1 MRQIAS
7 ILDKREAQ
15 RFTAYLVTSGVEAQ
29 TEPDGDGWAIWVRN
43 ENDVERAK
51 ESYESFRHNPDDRR
65 YAGAER
71 EAEAIR
77 RRQIKERQEAERNVV
92 DVRRRWQ
99 QPMAKDAPLTMTLI
113 ALSILV
119 SLGGDFGQAKKGFGG
134 TLNQRLGFCTQRS
147 FAATKGNPLAD
158 VGKGEVWRVVTP
170 IFMHLEWFH
179 LIFNMLWFFQFGALI
194 EKLRGTWR
202 LGLLVL
208 FVAVLSNSAQ
218 AVAPAQWGGTCFF
231 GGMSGVVYGLFGYIW
246 MKAVFDARSGF
257 VMPQLTVIILV
268 GWLFLCMTPAVPRV
282 ANVAH
287 VVGLVAG
294 MAIGYL
300 PRLWRG

>member
-1 MRQIAS
+1 MRQIGS
-7 ILDKREAQ
+7 ISDKRAAQ

-29 TEPDGDGWAIWVRN
+29 TEQDGDGWAIWVRD
-43 ENDVERAK
+43 ENDLERAR
-51 ESYESFRHNPDDRR
+51 ESFESFRHNPDDRR

-71 EAEAIR
+71 EVEVIR
-77 RRQIKERQEAERNVV
+77 RRQEKERQNAEKNLV

-99 QPMAKDAPLTMTLI
+99 QPAARDAPLTVTLVV
-113 ALSILV
+113 LSILV
-119 SLGGDFGQAKKGFGG
+119 SVGGDFGHAEKGIGA
-134 TLNQRLGFCTQRS
+134 TVNHRLQFCEPASYIR
-147 FAATKGNPLAD
+147 TKGNPLAD
-158 VGKGEVWRVVTP
+158 IADGQAWRAVTP
-170 IFMHLEWFH
+170 IFLHLEWFH

-208 FVAVLSNSAQ
+208 FIAVLSNAAQ
-218 AVAPAQWGGTCFF
+218 AVAPAQWGGTYLF

-246 MKAVFDARSGF
+246 MKALFDSRAGF
-257 VMPQLTVIILV
+257 MMPQITVIILV
-268 GWLFLCMTPAVPRV
+268 GWLFLCMTPAVPHV

-294 MAIGYL
+294 MAVGYL
-300 PRLWRG
+300 PRLWNG